1 MLNNMRNLLTLI
13 FLLPFGAVFAQD
25 NLSLKQC
32 ISYGLQN
39 HSSIKVA
46 DNNIEKS
53 KEQGR
58 EALAAYLPQMN
69 INGEYDYNVKLQTS
83 QLMFN
88 DQPTKIAMGS
98 PYSSTLSAQLDQP
111 LFNQSLLLGI
121 RANQP
126 NMELSQLNKEQTNE
140 QIIYNV
146 SSSYFQVL
154 VIQKQIQLLNDNR
167 TRTEKLYSVTKLQ
180 AEQGTGKKINAKQ
193 VEVNLNNIN
202 SQIANAQSNYTI
214 ALNRLKNAMGM
225 DISANVVLTDT
236 ARWVQNVTATPQNGE
251 FDYASTTAY
260 KIQEKQ
266 IELNEINAKSIRAG
280 YIPTVSMF
288 GRYGM
293 NGIGKT
299 AGDVFSNQFN
309 YSTIGLK
316 FTIPILDGFKK
327 DAQYKQAKIA
337 ISTAKENLKLNQSN
351 SGMVFQNATNKR
363 EQARTTLQSD
373 KRNMEMSQE
382 LYDNVNLQ
390 YKGGTA
396 SLSDLLNAES
406 SWSSAQN
413 NFLQSM
419 INYYVAALDLANAQ
433 GSLEDFY
440 NKL

>member
-1 MLNNMRNLLTLI
+1 
-13 FLLPFGAVFAQD
+13 
-25 NLSLKQC
+25 
-32 ISYGLQN
+32 
-39 HSSIKVA
+39 
-46 DNNIEKS
+46 
-53 KEQGR
+53 
-58 EALAAYLPQMN
+58 
-69 INGEYDYNVKLQTS
+69 
-83 QLMFN
+83 
-88 DQPTKIAMGS
+88 
-98 PYSSTLSAQLDQP
+98 
-111 LFNQSLLLGI
+111 
-121 RANQP
+121 
-126 NMELSQLNKEQTNE
+126 MELSQLNKEQTNE
-140 QIIYNV
+140 QIIYNI

-167 TRTEKLYSVTKLQ
+167 TRTEKLYNVTKLQ

-202 SQIANAQSNYTI
+202 SQIANAQSNYAI

-225 DISANVVLTDT
+225 EVSANVVLTDT
-236 ARWVQNVTATPQNGE
+236 TRWVQNVTATPEAGI

-288 GRYGM
+288 GRYGL
-293 NGIGKT
+293 NGFGPT
-299 AGDVFSNQFN
+299 AGEVFSNQFD

-316 FTIPILDGFKK
+316 FTIPLLDGFKK

-351 SGMVFQNATNKR
+351 SSMVFQNATNKR
-363 EQARTTLQSD
+363 EQARTTLLSD

>member
-1 MLNNMRNLLTLI
+1 MRNLLTLI

>member
-1 MLNNMRNLLTLI
+1 MLNIMRNVLMLI

-25 NLSLKQC
+25 NLSLKEC

-39 HSSIKVA
+39 HSSVKVA
-46 DNNIEKS
+46 ENNIAKS

-69 INGEYDYNVKLQTS
+69 INGEYDYNLKVQTA
-83 QLMFN
+83 QFN
-88 DQPTKIAMGS
+88 GQKVNMGS

-121 RANQP
+121 KANQP

-140 QIIYNV
+140 QIIYNI

-167 TRTEKLYSVTKLQ
+167 TRTEKLYNVTKLQ

-202 SQIANAQSNYTI
+202 SQIANAQSNYAI

-225 DISANVVLTDT
+225 EVSANVVLTDT
-236 ARWVQNVTATPQNGE
+236 TRWVQNVTATPEAGI

-288 GRYGM
+288 GRYGL
-293 NGIGKT
+293 NGFGPT
-299 AGDVFSNQFN
+299 AGEVFSNQFD

-316 FTIPILDGFKK
+316 FTIPLLDGFKK

-351 SGMVFQNATNKR
+351 SSMVFQNATNKR
-363 EQARTTLQSD
+363 EQARTTLLSD

>member
-1 MLNNMRNLLTLI
+1 MRNILVLI

-25 NLSLKQC
+25 NLSLKEC

-39 HSSIKVA
+39 HSSVKVA
-46 DNNIEKS
+46 ENNIAKS

-121 RANQP
+121 KANQP

-140 QIIYNV
+140 QIIYNI

-154 VIQKQIQLLNDNR
+154 VIQKQIQLLNDNKA
-167 TRTEKLYSVTKLQ
+167 RTEKLYNVTKLQ
-180 AEQGTGKKINAKQ
+180 AEQGTGKRINAKQ

-225 DISANVVLTDT
+225 DISANVMLTDT
-236 ARWVQNVTATPQNGE
+236 ARWVQNVTATPQFGE
-251 FDYASTTAY
+251 FDYSSTTAY

-288 GRYGM
+288 GRYGL

-299 AGDVFSNQFN
+299 AGDVFSNQFD

-316 FTIPILDGFKK
+316 FTIPLLDGFKK

-351 SGMVFQNATNKR
+351 SNMVFQNATNKR
-363 EQARTTLQSD
+363 EQARTTLLSD
-373 KRNMEMSQE
+373 KRNMEMSQD

-390 YKGGTA
+390 YRGGTA

>member
-1 MLNNMRNLLTLI
+1 MRNVLTLL
-13 FLLPFGAVFAQD
+13 FLLPFGAIFAQE
-25 NLSLKQC
+25 NLSLKEC

-46 DNNIEKS
+46 ENNIAKS

-69 INGEYDYNVKLQTS
+69 INGEYDYNMKVQTM
-83 QLMFN
+83 QIN
-88 DQPTKIAMGS
+88 GNKISMGS
-98 PYSSTLSAQLDQP
+98 PYSSTVTAQLDQP

-121 RANQP
+121 KANEP
-126 NMELSQLNKEQTNE
+126 NMELSKLNREQTNE

-146 SSSYFQVL
+146 SGSYFQVL
-154 VIQKQIQLLNDNR
+154 VIQKQIQLLKDNKA
-167 TRTEKLYSVTKLQ
+167 RTEKLYNVTNLQ
-180 AEQGTGKKINAKQ
+180 AQQGTGKKINARQ
-193 VEVNLNNIN
+193 IEVNLNNIN
-202 SQIANAQSNYTI
+202 SQIANAESNYTI

-236 ARWVQNVTATPQNGE
+236 ARWVQNVTTAPATGT
-251 FDYASTTAY
+251 FDYVSTTAY

-266 IELNEINAKSIRAG
+266 IELNEISAKSIRAG

-288 GRYGM
+288 GRYGL
-293 NGIGKT
+293 NGIGKS
-299 AGDVFSNQFN
+299 AGDVFSNQFD

-316 FTIPILDGFKK
+316 FTIPLLDGFKK

-351 SGMVFQNATNKR
+351 SNMVFQNATNKR
-363 EQARTTLQSD
+363 EQARTTLLSD
-373 KRNMEMSQE
+373 KRNMEMSQD

-413 NFLQSM
+413 NYLQSM